1 MTNENQ
7 NTEIEVIK
15 ETEIFDEVETTSYE
29 IEMNENEEEFENK
42 DFQEEK
48 EVAEKTED
56 VEESDNNTKVSA
68 INILKSKAAF
78 EDYTVKQPMPLD
90 VCEILEN
97 YPKKP
102 VVRIADL
109 TQNIETLINKI
120 GNEDFDTNQYLV
132 WFISREKDEIVKTI
146 KKLNGTNGL
155 GIFIMK
161 TLIVNDDEIGFECLL
176 QPELKEKIKRT
187 INTETPAKQLQKV
200 YWDVYFEECDEQQSL
215 MQVDPQPRHYQP
227 VSIGKKGIQ
236 IMQTINTQHNYIASE
251 IGINNDKTIFE
262 KLLKRKEEIESEVGE
277 LEWDS
282 KEKNK
287 SSKIRKIYLTDVS
300 NLENYRK
307 IAKEHI
313 KMAEQ
318 LKDIAYKY
326 L

>member
-1 MTNENQ
+1 MTNEKQ
-7 NTEIEVIK
+7 TIEIQETLEALETPETN
-15 ETEIFDEVETTSYE
+15 ETEYE
-29 IEMNENEEEFENK
+29 IEES
-42 DFQEEK
+42 QT
-48 EVAEKTED
+48 EVIPKISVND
-56 VEESDNNTKVSA
+56 
-68 INILKSKAAF
+68 ILKSKAAF
-78 EDYTVKQPMPLD
+78 EDYTVNQPIPLD
-90 VCEILEN
+90 ACEILNN

-132 WFISREKDEIVKTI
+132 WFVSRTKDEIVNTI
-146 KKLNGTNGL
+146 KKLNGSNGL

-161 TLIVNDDEIGFECLL
+161 AIILNDDEIGFECILK
-176 QPELKEKIKRT
+176 PELKEKIKRT
-187 INTETPAKQLQKV
+187 INTETPAKQLQKA

-236 IMQTINTQHNYIASE
+236 IMQTINTQNNYVASE
-251 IGINNDKTIFE
+251 IAINNDKTIFE
-262 KLLKRKEEIESEVGE
+262 KLLEHKEEIENEVGE

-287 SSKIRKIYLTDVS
+287 SSKIRKIYLTDIS
-300 NLENYRK
+300 NLEDYRQ

>member
-7 NTEIEVIK
+7 NTEIQETLESLETQETN
-15 ETEIFDEVETTSYE
+15 ETEVKQKISA
-29 IEMNENEEEFENK
+29 NE
-42 DFQEEK
+42 
-48 EVAEKTED
+48 
-56 VEESDNNTKVSA
+56 
-68 INILKSKAAF
+68 ILKSKAAF
-78 EDYTVKQPMPLD
+78 EDYTVNQPMPFD
-90 VCEILEN
+90 ACEILN
-97 YPKKP
+97 RYPKKP

-120 GNEDFDTNQYLV
+120 GNEDFDTNQYLI
-132 WFISREKDEIVKTI
+132 WFVSKTKDEIVNTI
-146 KKLNGTNGL
+146 KKLNGSNGL
-155 GIFIMK
+155 GVFIMK
-161 TLIVNDDEIGFECLL
+161 ALILNDDEIGFECILK
-176 QPELKEKIKRT
+176 PELKEKIKRT
-187 INTETPAKQLQKV
+187 INTETPAKQLQKA

-215 MQVDPQPRHYQP
+215 MQVDPQPRHYQT

-236 IMQTINTQHNYIASE
+236 IMQTINTQNNYVASE
-251 IGINNDKTIFE
+251 IAINNDKTIFE
-262 KLLKRKEEIESEVGE
+262 KLLGHKEEIENEVGE

-287 SSKIRKIYLTDVS
+287 SSKIRKIYLTDIN
-300 NLENYRK
+300 NLEDYRQ